1 MQLAN
6 NRIAWSSLAAL
17 LVTAISVF
25 VTEGVLASLGSNGAG
40 TATVM
45 GFPLPFITF
54 FGCCFSFGPPPV
66 TLDNTYFFHPLSFVA
81 DYALW
86 LAPSYV
92 IISTFSLKKLLLA
105 SVGGLGV
112 TISTLILSPLSLV
125 APTAS
130 DEAIISPMGFPYE
143 YLTRYVIEFPLGLAS
158 SGYEFSLGPALADFS
173 LWFGIVFSLLAIT
186 SIISIKIHKS
196 SPPIGNNESNPISSP
211 NRS

>member
-1 MQLAN
+1 MTD

-17 LVTAISVF
+17 LATGISVF
-25 VTEGVLASLGSNGAG
+25 VTEGVLASLGSNGG
-40 TATVM
+40 GSATVM

-54 FGCCFSFGPPPV
+54 FGCCLSFGPPPV
-66 TLDNTYFFHPLSFVA
+66 TFDNSYFFHPLSFVA
-81 DYALW
+81 DYVLW
-86 LAPSYV
+86 LGISYV
-92 IISTFSLKKLLLA
+92 IISTFSLKKLLLS

-130 DEAIISPMGFPYE
+130 NEAIITPMGFPYE
-143 YLTRYVIEFPLGLAS
+143 YLTRYVIEFPFGLPS

-186 SIISIKIHKS
+186 NIVLIERHKP
-196 SPPIGNNESNPISSP
+196 SPLKGNNESHPISSP
-211 NRS
+211 YRS